1 MDKYITAGELA
12 GLASTTKRTIH
23 FYDEKGVLKPVRVN
37 SKKYRCY
44 EESQVLD
51 YQMILLLST
60 LGVSLDE
67 IKKYLKQKGKLPQ
80 LFDDKK
86 VLIQKQI
93 DELQFNL
100 NNLNKFLA
108 NLKSN
113 GTMVDPQIKTLSPFG
128 VYYIEKLGSYA
139 KIGNYCQ
146 ELLEMFENKGKQFT
160 TLAIFEDP
168 TYQPK
173 QSRIKVGAI
182 ATKEMKI
189 KEAYKDK
196 VKFTK
201 FNPGK
206 VITYTHNGSGSL
218 LSLFW
223 KELEKYC
230 KLNNLKVRK
239 SVPDFEI
246 YREVNEDITRQFFE
260 IYLPIKQ

>member
-12 GLASTTKRTIH
+12 KLAGTTKRTIH

-67 IKKYLKQKGKLPQ
+67 IRKYLGQKGKLPQ
-80 LFDDKK
+80 LFNDKK
-86 VLIQKQI
+86 ILIQNQI
-93 DELQFNL
+93 NELQFNL
-100 NNLNKFLA
+100 NSLNEFLA
-108 NLKSN
+108 NLKAN
-113 GTMVDPQIKTLSPFG
+113 GTMVNPQIKTLSPFG
-128 VYYIEKLGSYA
+128 IYYIDKIGAYA
-139 KIGNYCQ
+139 KIGDYCR
-146 ELLEMFENKGKQFT
+146 ELSKMFEKKDDNFT
-160 TLAIFEDP
+160 TLAVFENN

-173 QSRIKVGAI
+173 NSKMKVGAL
-182 ATKEMKI
+182 ASEKM
-189 KEAYKDK
+189 K
-196 VKFTK
+196 VKEEFKDLVKYLK

-206 VITYTHNGSGSL
+206 VITYTHKGSGSL

-230 KLNNLKVRK
+230 RLNNIIIRK
-239 SVPDFEI
+239 NVPDFEI
-246 YREVNEDITRQFFE
+246 YREVNSDRTKQCFE
-260 IYLPIKQ
+260 IYLPIK